1 MFELINVLPIIKNH
15 FSTLNKDAKLSFIVL
30 IFFILPTLV
39 SSILVFSGILIKDY
53 FLPSMITAFLIFFII
68 LFNILFQL
76 TKTDWCKNDIE
87 FRLVKHLFY
96 NTFFVLLLDLLV
108 VFLALMMLLLSPAM
122 FIQLRVVFSVILYFF
137 GAQMFLTF
145 LMILKRIFA
154 VWIEKETKR

>member
-1 MFELINVLPIIKNH
+1 M
-15 FSTLNKDAKLSFIVL
+15 
-30 IFFILPTLV
+30 
-39 SSILVFSGILIKDY
+39 
-53 FLPSMITAFLIFFII
+53 
-68 LFNILFQL
+68 FQL

-87 FRLVKHLFY
+87 FRLVEHLFY